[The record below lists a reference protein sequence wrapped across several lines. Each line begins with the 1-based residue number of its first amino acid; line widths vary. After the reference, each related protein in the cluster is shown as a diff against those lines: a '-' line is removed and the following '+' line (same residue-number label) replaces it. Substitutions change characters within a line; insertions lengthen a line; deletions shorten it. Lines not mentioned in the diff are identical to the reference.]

1 MSKVIKTDPHLDA
14 REELAREI
22 IEGWDMDN
30 LMFFALAKMEEHL
43 RGLTEE
49 EFLLEYKIYHGEDV
63 DE

>member
-1 MSKVIKTDPHLDA
+1 MSKVIKPDA

-22 IEGWDMDN
+22 IEGWDMDD
-30 LMFFALAKMEEHL
+30 LMFFAFAKLEEHL
-43 RGLTEE
+43 KELTEE